1 MPVIDLTDKEL
12 TELPRDNDEWGIAT
26 IIILRGNQIRE
37 LDTSFLPATLEYLD
51 LSDNPLERIVGD
63 FTRFPGLQRLILEN
77 TTLRKLTRLPETLEE
92 FDIRGTPVAKE
103 RATDNV
109 LTDIAEI
116 RRYSDDALSPFD
128 TMLDI
133 RDPASLDKSLVM
145 ILEKIPSEEL
155 AKIKARASKI
165 ISHPDLF

>member
-12 TELPRDNDEWGIAT
+12 TELPTDNDEWGIAT

-37 LDTSFLPATLEYLD
+37 LDTSFLPETLEYLD
-51 LSDNPLERIVGD
+51 LSDNPLERILGD
-63 FTRFPGLQRLILEN
+63 FTRFPKLQRLILEN
-77 TTLRKLTRLPETLEE
+77 TALRKLTRLPETLEE
-92 FDIRGTPVAKE
+92 FDIRGAPVAKE

-145 ILEKIPSEEL
+145 ILEKIPTEEDIL
-155 AKIKARASKI
+155 YRVEK
-165 ISHPDLF
+165 